1 MGVYLSYAEA
11 DEKLAGELA
20 EALRAKGVPISD
32 PARDLPVGEN
42 WALQIGLAL
51 ERADAM
57 IVLLTPNSL
66 EAKHVNQ
73 EIDFALTN
81 RHFKNRLFPV
91 LGAVDAASIPW
102 ILRELGVANIEA
114 GVSVVADGIA
124 KRLIGEPQPA

>member
-20 EALRAKGVPISD
+20 EALRAKGVSISD

-91 LGAVDAASIPW
+91 LAGVETVPWAHPGTDAVDLDAGIEPTAAAIAAQLIPNYA
-102 ILRELGVANIEA
+102 VA
-114 GVSVVADGIA
+114 
-124 KRLIGEPQPA
+124 